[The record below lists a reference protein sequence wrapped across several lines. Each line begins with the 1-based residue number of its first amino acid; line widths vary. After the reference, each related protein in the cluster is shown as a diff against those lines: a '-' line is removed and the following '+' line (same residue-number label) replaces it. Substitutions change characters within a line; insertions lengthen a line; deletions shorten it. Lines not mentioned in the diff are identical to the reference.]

1 MCIILSVFM
10 DINTL
15 FLSLLSKTKI
25 KLTKISYILV
35 FLLFLSCL
43 STDRN
48 KKIANDLANETSPYL
63 LQHAYNP
70 VNWKAW
76 NNETLEYA
84 KKENK
89 LMVISIGYA
98 SCHWCHVMEKE
109 SFEND
114 SIAQIMNSNFV
125 NIKVD
130 REERPDVDK
139 VYMSAVQL
147 MTGKGGWPLNC
158 ITLPDGRPVFG
169 GTYFTKEQWNQI
181 LIDIS
186 TLYKENPQKVEQY
199 AQRVTEGIQN
209 SELISLNKEDPTFK
223 NEEIISIINQSK
235 EQLDF
240 VNGGLSGAPKFP
252 MPSTL
257 SYLLRYHD
265 QFKDDDIE
273 KFIEKTLTK
282 MAFGGIYDHVGG
294 GFSRY
299 AVDQQWHIPHFEKM
313 LYDNAQLVSLYS
325 RAYLKNQKK
334 LYKAVVTET
343 LDFVTNELNTNNGAF
358 YSSLDADS
366 KNESNELEEGA
377 FYYWTKEELAKI
389 LKKDF
394 DLFSKY
400 YNVNDIGLWEKERYV
415 LIRSQSNI
423 EFAEANKIPL
433 PTLEQKISEWKKRLY
448 SERNNKN
455 KPNLD
460 DKVLTSWNALMLQG
474 FIDAYKAFDDEDYK
488 KQAINI
494 GEFLVKNQLRKDGGL
509 YRSYKNGKST
519 INGYAEDYAT
529 VIDAFVSLYEITF
542 DEKWLL
548 QSKELMEYTIAH
560 FLDTNSGM
568 FFYTSN
574 EDKDLIT
581 NKIEVIDGVISSSNS
596 ILGNNLFKIGHH
608 FSDQK
613 MIELS
618 EQMLNNLQVKIKE
631 NPLGYPTWLHLMTNF
646 TKPFYEV
653 AIVGE
658 NADPL
663 SKILFQQYLPNI
675 LITASKTASELPLL
689 SYKYIDDE
697 TLVYVCVNGSCKLPQ
712 NDIYKAIGMIEK

>member
-1 MCIILSVFM
+1 MKKILHYLPII
-10 DINTL
+10 
-15 FLSLLSKTKI
+15 FLSFLIACTNNDDGKSSKKG
-25 KLTKISYILV
+25 
-35 FLLFLSCL
+35 
-43 STDRN
+43 
-48 KKIANDLANETSPYL
+48 NDLINETSPYL

-70 VNWKAW
+70 VDWKAW

-89 LMVISIGYA
+89 LIVISIGYA

-235 EQLDF
+235 DQLDF

-325 RAYLKNQKK
+325 RAYLKNPKK

-377 FYYWTKEELAKI
+377 FYYWTTEELVKI

-400 YNVNDIGLWEKERYV
+400 FNVNDIGLWEKERYV

-433 PTLEQKISEWKKRLY
+433 PTLEQKISEWKKQLY

-529 VIDAFVSLYEITF
+529 VIEAFVSLYEITF

>member
-1 MCIILSVFM
+1 MKKILHYLPII
-10 DINTL
+10 
-15 FLSLLSKTKI
+15 FLSFLIACTNNDDGKSSKKG
-25 KLTKISYILV
+25 
-35 FLLFLSCL
+35 
-43 STDRN
+43 
-48 KKIANDLANETSPYL
+48 NDLINETSPYL

-70 VNWKAW
+70 VDWKAW

-235 EQLDF
+235 DQLDF

-325 RAYLKNQKK
+325 RAYLKNPKK

-377 FYYWTKEELAKI
+377 FYYWTTEELVKI

-433 PTLEQKISEWKKRLY
+433 PTLEQKISEWKKQLY

-529 VIDAFVSLYEITF
+529 VIEAFVSLYEITF